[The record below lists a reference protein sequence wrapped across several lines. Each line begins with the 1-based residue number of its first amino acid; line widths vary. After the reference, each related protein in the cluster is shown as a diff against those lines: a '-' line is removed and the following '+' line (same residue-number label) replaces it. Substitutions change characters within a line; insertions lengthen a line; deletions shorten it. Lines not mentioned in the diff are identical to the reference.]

1 MTKKN
6 IAIAWESITDG
17 GVNSYLRY
25 LLTSKKFKNFNIY
38 IITNSTNE
46 GAKYLKK
53 DLRNMKNIKFVMF
66 KSFFV
71 KKKNLIKKIIYY
83 FLKPIF
89 FIKTIEIFDKI
100 FKKIHIDILIC
111 QCGNYGNFRSEQAAI
126 FSAHKKKI
134 RKIFLVV
141 HHKCEKYPFFYKQ
154 ILKFINSK
162 IREKINFLIT
172 VSRATMQ
179 SIKTNSNLLTAR
191 TKTKIIHNGVK
202 IEKFKK
208 KNYLIKIFK
217 KYKIRSS
224 HLKIGILSRIDT
236 HKGHDILIKS
246 ISCLKNDIRQKLRV
260 LIIGRGSTKDINNLK
275 LKIKKLK
282 LEKNFIILNY
292 LNINSQKILSSL
304 DLLVSP
310 TKDFEGFGLSI
321 AESII
326 VGTPIIASKVG
337 GVPEFFKSQYG
348 RLIKPKNYTEL
359 KKAIEN
365 FYFNKKKWVYN
376 INKSQ
381 KNFRKYYNNEEMA
394 KNYISLIN

>member
-1 MTKKN
+1 M
-6 IAIAWESITDG
+6 
-17 GVNSYLRY
+17 
-25 LLTSKKFKNFNIY
+25 
-38 IITNSTNE
+38 
-46 GAKYLKK
+46 
-53 DLRNMKNIKFVMF
+53 
-66 KSFFV
+66 
-71 KKKNLIKKIIYY
+71 
-83 FLKPIF
+83 
-89 FIKTIEIFDKI
+89 
-100 FKKIHIDILIC
+100 
-111 QCGNYGNFRSEQAAI
+111 
-126 FSAHKKKI
+126 
-134 RKIFLVV
+134 
-141 HHKCEKYPFFYKQ
+141 
-154 ILKFINSK
+154 
-162 IREKINFLIT
+162 
-172 VSRATMQ
+172 
-179 SIKTNSNLLTAR
+179 
-191 TKTKIIHNGVK
+191 
-202 IEKFKK
+202 
-208 KNYLIKIFK
+208 
-217 KYKIRSS
+217 
-224 HLKIGILSRIDT
+224 
-236 HKGHDILIKS
+236 
-246 ISCLKNDIRQKLRV
+246 